1 MKKTLT
7 INLGGMVFHID
18 EDAYQLL
25 NQYLESLK
33 KHFGKQE
40 GSLDI
45 LNDIESRIAEILGDK
60 RSETNQ
66 VITLE
71 DVHEVIAIMGQP
83 VEIDQ
88 EENGQNHREP
98 DSGEKGDK
106 RFFRNPEEKIVAGV
120 CSGIAAYFHLDPV
133 WIRLLFI
140 LFIAAG
146 GSGFLI
152 YLVLWFVIPEA
163 QTTTDK
169 LTMRGKRINVSSI
182 EKSMRE
188 EVSELGGRIGHMATE
203 SAATIKRAGKG
214 SASFF
219 EVIGKGLAEVFTF
232 IGKGLVI
239 LTGIILILIGLGMLI
254 VLLAYTLGWSGG
266 LNPDN
271 EFTMLSFPALAKI
284 LVGCNM
290 PVINLQIIILM
301 ALGIPFFM
309 LFYNGLRMVFRF
321 DRIRY
326 LGLTLFN
333 IWIVGLFFV
342 VWSGLRIYNLYKYQE
357 QKQIEIALEHPGC
370 DTLFVSLFPDDPGM
384 KYLRYEQYDLLGDW
398 KTIVTE
404 EKELF
409 ILPKIR
415 IEQAD
420 DSLFSISQV
429 TMARGKSRVEAHQ
442 HLTGLRFQ
450 SATAGSTLKISP
462 FVRLPRQECWRGQI
476 VDLIIRVPKGK
487 FVHFD
492 PEFKDLRPYWYY
504 MMNTSDESTFL
515 MTENGLEVNPGADYI
530 KAKGDTISTV
540 TIRK

>member
-188 EVSELGGRIGHMATE
+188 EVSELGGRIGHMASE

-219 EVIGKGLAEVFTF
+219 EVIGKGLAEVLTF

-239 LTGIILILIGLGMLI
+239 LTGIILILVGLGMLI

-271 EFTMLSFPALAKI
+271 EFTMLAFPALAKI

-290 PVINLQIIILM
+290 PVINMQIIILM
-301 ALGIPFFM
+301 VLGIPFFM

-342 VWSGLRIYNLYKYQE
+342 VWTGLRIYNLYKYQE

-450 SATAGSTLKISP
+450 SATAGSTLRISP

-487 FVHFD
+487 FVRFD

-504 MMNTSDESTFL
+504 MMNTSEESTFL